1 MREREY
7 IIEIRET
14 NVYAVSVYAES
25 PEEAELAAFDKFFDG
40 NGKLIDTRSDVK
52 RTTTPS

>member
-40 NGKLIDTRSDVK
+40 NGKLIDTRSDVN
-52 RTTTPS
+52 RTSTPS